1 MLLGR
6 MQEMLENG
14 RINIRQLV
22 LLFITSRIIL
32 AITYFPAS
40 KAPPA
45 NQDLWLAM
53 IVSIPVTILLAV
65 PVMALAAKYPHQ
77 TIIQYSRTITG
88 KFAGK
93 VLGVLYIW
101 FFLHEGAIALRQFG
115 ELVVTALMPDTPL
128 VVFLIGLAI
137 MAAYASRNGV
147 EVISRVNEM
156 LFPLILGSF
165 LLIFILVTKD
175 MDLYKLTPML
185 EEGILPVL
193 DGSFS
198 TAARYSEFTWLAMI
212 YPFVKDS
219 EKVSRAIWLGIVVC
233 GLQFVVASVMVTSIY
248 GYPMVKNLAFPVL
261 AVARTVS
268 IANFLERMESV
279 VMVVWILGVLVK
291 VALFYYA
298 FTLGSAQWLNLKDY
312 KPLALPAGV
321 ILAAMSV
328 LLFANLQEL
337 SGFTKP
343 FIATPYS
350 LIFILVIPVILLVID
365 FIKPQSST

>member
-1 MLLGR
+1 
-6 MQEMLENG
+6 MLENG
-14 RINIRQLV
+14 MINIRQLV

-40 KAPPA
+40 KSPPA

-65 PVMALAAKYPHQ
+65 PVMALVAKYPQQ
-77 TIIQYSRTITG
+77 TIIQYSQTIAG

-101 FFLHEGAIALRQFG
+101 YFLHEGAIVLRQFG
-115 ELVVTALMPDTPL
+115 ELITTVLMSDTPL
-128 VVFLIGLAI
+128 VVFLIGLTI
-137 MAAYASRNGV
+137 MAAYAARNGV

-185 EEGILPVL
+185 EKGILPVL
-193 DGSFS
+193 DGGLS

-219 EKVSRAIWLGIVVC
+219 EKANRAIQLGILVC
-233 GLQFVVASVMVTSIY
+233 GIQFALGAVMFTAIF
-248 GYPMVKNLAFPVL
+248 GYPVVKNLAFPTL

-279 VMVVWILGVLVK
+279 IMVVWILGVLVK
-291 VALFYYA
+291 VALFYYV

-312 KPLALPAGV
+312 KPLVLPAGV
-321 ILAAMSV
+321 ILVAMSV
-328 LLFANLQEL
+328 LMFANLQEL
-337 SGFTKP
+337 SGFMKP
-343 FIATPYS
+343 YIATPYT
-350 LIFILVIPVILLVID
+350 LIFILVIPVILLLID
-365 FIKPQSST
+365 FVKPQSTKV